1 MLEYQI
7 CRSASGRTR
16 DDGRAAMAARC
27 RRGVPRTRFAMG
39 KGHQQIRRLRDE
51 LRRVLALD
59 EQSDNHIDHNAA
71 AARRADWALSRDS
84 QPAESRRNDEYRRAA
99 TSD

>member
-1 MLEYQI
+1 MFEYQI
-7 CRSASGRTR
+7 CRNASGRTR
-16 DDGRAAMAARC
+16 DDGRAAMAAHAAAEFREL
-27 RRGVPRTRFAMG
+27 VSQWE
-39 KGHQQIRRLRDE
+39 KGSRNSPAPDE
-51 LRRVLALD
+51 LRRVLARD